1 MNMEFAFEKLKVW
14 QQAKDLSVYIYRLS
28 NSWPKTESFGLK
40 SQITRAAVSVSANI
54 AEGCSRYSNKDKKRF
69 FEIAYGSNMEVLN
82 HIIIAESI
90 GFCTTTE
97 SEAVRTK
104 TLEISKMISGYV
116 RSLNSKSSTPLNPK
130 PSPLNSQL

>member
-1 MNMEFAFEKLKVW
+1 MEFAFEKLKVW
-14 QQAKDLSVYIYRLS
+14 QQAKDLSVYIYKLS
-28 NSWPKTESFGLK
+28 NSWPKAESFGLK

-69 FEIAYGSNMEVLN
+69 FEIAYGSNLEVLN

-90 GFCTTTE
+90 GFCTPAE

-116 RSLNSKSSTPLNPK
+116 RSLNTKQLSTSQ
-130 PSPLNSQL
+130 PSPLHSKP